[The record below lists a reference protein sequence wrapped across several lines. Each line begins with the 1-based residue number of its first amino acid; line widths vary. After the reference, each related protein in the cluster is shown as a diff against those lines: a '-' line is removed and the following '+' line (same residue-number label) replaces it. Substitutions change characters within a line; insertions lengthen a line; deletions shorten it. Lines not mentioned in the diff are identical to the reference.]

1 MKSLEKEEMRDLIS
15 DYSFDKLTSYEDE
28 IFEFN
33 LDRFPELKD
42 EIVSIKSAFSKVD
55 KERILDVLNNKTA
68 NMPYL
73 VNLRKYEQ
81 VKSANLRKNLVKIS
95 IPIIAVIGFFLIMRE
110 FNFSDNEA
118 VSGYSEDLLTSD
130 EANIIF
136 ANIDVDNYNPYLNE
150 FYFEDEV
157 EVSNNNY
164 FISIASNYLIYNY
177 LNEITESEFNELLD
191 EIDNEE
197 FNL

>member
-1 MKSLEKEEMRDLIS
+1 MKRLEKEEMIDLIS
-15 DYSFDKLTSYEDE
+15 DYSFGKLSSYEAE

>member
-1 MKSLEKEEMRDLIS
+1 MKRLEKEEMIELIS
-15 DYSFDKLTSYEDE
+15 DYSFGKLSSYEAE

-110 FNFSDNEA
+110 FNFSDNAA